1 MSDNKEETDEKS
13 QSITNIPCMRNSLL
27 TGLSSGIIGG
37 LTYFLFTSN
46 VRMATHVGVGTYA
59 ILATASWSFC
69 RYNYSKMKF
78 QQREIRQAFQT
89 AVFQNVEKE
98 SNLPK
103 T

>member
-1 MSDNKEETDEKS
+1 MSDNNIEETDEKS

-37 LTYFLFTSN
+37 LAYFLFTI
-46 VRMATHVGVGTYA
+46 GTYA

-89 AVFQNVEKE
+89 AVIQNVEKE

-103 T
+103 A